1 MTFSERLDNL
11 LKAHKVNWKTVYTTL
26 HIGKNQKKYWAD
38 NDIVPEME
46 TLKKLADYFNVS
58 TDYLRG
64 IDTLKEEML
73 ISLDN
78 QTLTLTA
85 EEVQLVLKYRN
96 LDKEGRIMVDST
108 LIQETR
114 RMESD
119 KGKNISAG

>member
-96 LDKEGRIMVDST
+96 LDKEGRTMVDST

>member
-1 MTFSERLDNL
+1 
-11 LKAHKVNWKTVYTTL
+11 
-26 HIGKNQKKYWAD
+26 
-38 NDIVPEME
+38 
-46 TLKKLADYFNVS
+46 
-58 TDYLRG
+58 
-64 IDTLKEEML
+64 
-73 ISLDN
+73 LDN